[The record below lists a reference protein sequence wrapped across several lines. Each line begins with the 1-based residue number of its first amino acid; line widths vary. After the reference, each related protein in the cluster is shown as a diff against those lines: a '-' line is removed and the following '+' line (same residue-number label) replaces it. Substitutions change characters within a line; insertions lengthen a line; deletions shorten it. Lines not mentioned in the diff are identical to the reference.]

1 MLSASTGGSLFKIP
15 CTDIEGRLADTFFGK
30 RRPVRRA
37 PVGSL
42 PTGKCGT
49 HKEGNGR
56 VCVCALVR
64 GARQAPCV
72 LRFAVSAN
80 TSSFPVAFARF
91 RFGERR
97 GGRACAELEGE
108 VGRRHRRQR
117 IGTQACFWEGGKSPF
132 FYKRN
137 FEVIIKCINRQLR
150 IR

>member
-37 PVGSL
+37 PVGRL

-80 TSSFPVAFARF
+80 TSSFPVALVFF
-91 RFGERR
+91 RKGRR

-117 IGTQACFWEGGKSPF
+117 IGTRACFWGGGKAVLLQKEF
-132 FYKRN
+132 
-137 FEVIIKCINRQLR
+137 
-150 IR
+150 